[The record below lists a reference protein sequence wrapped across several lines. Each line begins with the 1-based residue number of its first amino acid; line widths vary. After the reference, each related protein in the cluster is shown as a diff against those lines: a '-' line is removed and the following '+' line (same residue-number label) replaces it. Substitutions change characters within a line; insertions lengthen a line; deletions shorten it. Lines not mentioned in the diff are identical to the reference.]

1 MSNKVVK
8 AKTKEM
14 NDLTNY
20 LKSAFFEHRFW
31 LQVLGDHSR
40 FIHDSLYPSEKE
52 DIEKASYF
60 IQHFDYF
67 LSQVDELNA
76 SNVIVFTENV
86 GAVVSQLKEFKLSI
100 LKRHL
105 LGQMH
110 IHLTPTFINH
120 MVNELEEYQRVL
132 SYLKEGKIPPI
143 FHELHHH
150 LLWLADAAGHAGA
163 IDVRMD
169 DVEKRLK
176 EKSSTFTKH
185 FEQFYLKAIELT
197 GYLRSNVK
205 KFPALNKFNNDV
217 EVEMQLFKTFL
228 KELEEL
234 ELSAEVLG
242 VFTASM
248 ADHMLREEQYY
259 LMKLAESAKV

>member
-1 MSNKVVK
+1 M
-8 AKTKEM
+8 T
-14 NDLTNY
+14 DF
-20 LKSAFFEHRFW
+20 LKSAVFEHRFW

-40 FIHDSLYPSEKE
+40 FIHDSLYPSEKQ
-52 DIEKASYF
+52 DIAKAIYF
-60 IQHFDYF
+60 IQHFDQL
-67 LSQVDELNA
+67 LSQVDHLNGN
-76 SNVIVFTENV
+76 NVISFTTNV
-86 GAVVSQLKEFKLSI
+86 EEFVNQLKEFKLFI
-100 LKRHL
+100 IKRHL
-105 LGQMH
+105 LSQMN
-110 IHLTPTFINH
+110 IHLTPTFLNH
-120 MVNELEEYQRVL
+120 MVTELEEYQRVL
-132 SYLKEGKIPPI
+132 SYLKVGKVPPI

-169 DVEKRLK
+169 DVEKRIK
-176 EKSSTFTKH
+176 ERSSTFTKH
-185 FEQFYLKAIELT
+185 FEQFYLKAVELT

-205 KFPALNKFNNDV
+205 RFPALNKFNNDV
-217 EVEMQLFKTFL
+217 EVEMKLFKTFI

-259 LMKLAESAKV
+259 LMKLAESEKV